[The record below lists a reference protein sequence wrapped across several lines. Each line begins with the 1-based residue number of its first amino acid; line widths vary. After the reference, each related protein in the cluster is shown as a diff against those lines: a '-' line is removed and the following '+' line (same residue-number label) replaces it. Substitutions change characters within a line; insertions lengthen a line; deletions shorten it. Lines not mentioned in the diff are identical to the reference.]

1 MASKP
6 IIERSIRSGS
16 AKARHRIMAI
26 TLDCLSRYRGSIP
39 RGGTTNWRIYVW
51 LVQGFFKE
59 VNYTLRKKRKGNCKR
74 SKTGGDH
81 VFNASKHKH
90 NGPLTFRYFVC
101 SRCGKLGGLYKV
113 E

>member
-39 RGGTTNWRIYVW
+39 RGGTTNWRLYVW
-51 LVQGFFKE
+51 LVQG
-59 VNYTLRKKRKGNCKR
+59 
-74 SKTGGDH
+74 
-81 VFNASKHKH
+81 
-90 NGPLTFRYFVC
+90 
-101 SRCGKLGGLYKV
+101 
-113 E
+113 

>member
-1 MASKP
+1 MCGLCRADEAEVK
-6 IIERSIRSGS
+6 RMY
-16 AKARHRIMAI
+16 AR
-26 TLDCLSRYRGSIP
+26 
-39 RGGTTNWRIYVW
+39 
-51 LVQGFFKE
+51 QGAVDEEDFFKE
-59 VNYTLRKKRKGNCKR
+59 VNYTLRKKRKGKCKR
-74 SKTGGDH
+74 SKTGEDH